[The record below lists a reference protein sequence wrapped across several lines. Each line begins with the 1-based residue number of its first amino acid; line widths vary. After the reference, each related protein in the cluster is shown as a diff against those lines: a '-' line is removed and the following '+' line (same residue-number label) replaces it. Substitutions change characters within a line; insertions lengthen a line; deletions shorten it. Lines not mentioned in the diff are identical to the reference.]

1 MSAYSSSNSI
11 SETENVLLSNLPQL
25 LRSAGT
31 KRITILADGADA
43 PVDRPSP
50 TLETGAGM
58 MLTAQIMESVAHHLF
73 LANPKQVY
81 SEINIPYPPCL
92 PVRTKGPYSVGDVN
106 CVAEP
111 QAPQPNAESMTV
123 DKPSEAENRLSR
135 TVPVSYGSVSYNR
148 QIKAMIEK
156 TKPCL
161 TQLMMEAQL
170 VRLWVQY
177 NIPRIE
183 DGNNF
188 GVGIQEEVLSEASS
202 IERDACTFLD
212 QITRYFASRGK
223 LIGKVAKFPHIDD
236 YRECI
241 RDMDEKQA
249 ITMRYIIMEIR
260 NHYATLHDIILKNID
275 RIKMPRSNNAVT
287 MY

>member
-1 MSAYSSSNSI
+1 MFKAMSSVENRLNDYKEKTKLDGEELVRNVFPKRVFEMEELLA
-11 SETENVLLSNLPQL
+11 SELFGLDTE
-25 LRSAGT
+25 
-31 KRITILADGADA
+31 K
-43 PVDRPSP
+43 
-50 TLETGAGM
+50 
-58 MLTAQIMESVAHHLF
+58 
-73 LANPKQVY
+73 VY
-81 SEINIPYPPCL
+81 SEVNIPYPQSWPRKMLNSLGDSNCSAT
-92 PVRTKGPYSVGDVN
+92 VRATDV
-106 CVAEP
+106 EL
-111 QAPQPNAESMTV
+111 MLI
-123 DKPSEAENRLSR
+123 DKPSCLSTSTGPLSR
-135 TVPVSYGSVSYNR
+135 VPPNHH
-148 QIKAMIEK
+148 IKTMIEK
-156 TKPCL
+156 TKPRL

-212 QITRYFASRGK
+212 QITRQVLGAFRSFFAIDLSIFIVACFSCVLFRYYASRGK

-260 NHYATLHDIILKNID
+260 NHYATLHDLILKNID
-275 RIKMPRSNNAVT
+275 RIKMPRSNNAIN

>member
-1 MSAYSSSNSI
+1 MEDILSSELFCFSA
-11 SETENVLLSNLPQL
+11 E
-25 LRSAGT
+25 
-31 KRITILADGADA
+31 K
-43 PVDRPSP
+43 
-50 TLETGAGM
+50 
-58 MLTAQIMESVAHHLF
+58 
-73 LANPKQVY
+73 VY
-81 SEINIPYPPCL
+81 SDVNIPYPCEGSKNAHNSAGDF
-92 PVRTKGPYSVGDVN
+92 KG
-106 CVAEP
+106 
-111 QAPQPNAESMTV
+111 T
-123 DKPSEAENRLSR
+123 AENSNDLVLPHRGSFVYELPNG
-135 TVPVSYGSVSYNR
+135 TVPYNR

-161 TQLMMEAQL
+161 TQLMMEAQI

-177 NIPRIE
+177 NIPKIE

-188 GVGIQEEVLSEASS
+188 GVGIQEEVLTEASS

-212 QITRYFASRGK
+212 QITRYYASRGK
-223 LIGKVAKFPHIDD
+223 LVGKVAKFPHIDD

-275 RIKMPRSNNAVT
+275 RIKMPRSNNAIN